1 MEKHQHLIDLIN
13 NSPVLNGGDKE
24 FMIEMLDEL
33 TPLERLKI
41 EGNLISNTAPDLL
54 NSINLLRANFFK
66 QETVPEPDFITKIVQ
81 KITPQVI
88 KKISSHSIL
97 NQPNY
102 LGNNQLPQAF
112 KSPYVNF
119 RSLTVFSKLTDL
131 NSLNPYHITFNLND
145 NTEQIIAQFYQ
156 KLDHLFEPISDL
168 NTRRAYFM
176 MFLQSPM
183 YICYMDT
190 GMTAL
195 RHPEITPPSIILNR
209 LQQIHP
215 KYFNTKQF
223 QFASKIC
230 AHLRMLCSI

>member
-13 NSPVLNGGDKE
+13 NSPVLNIGDKE

-33 TPLERLKI
+33 TPLERLKL
-41 EGNLISNTAPDLL
+41 EGSLISNTAPDIL
-54 NSINLLRANFFK
+54 NSINLLRSNFFK
-66 QETVPEPDFITKIVQ
+66 QETVPKPDFITKIVQ
-81 KITPQVI
+81 KITPPAV
-88 KKISSHSIL
+88 KKICSHSVL
-97 NQPNY
+97 NQPLY
-102 LGNNQLPQAF
+102 LGNGQLPQAF

-119 RSLTVFSKLTDL
+119 RSLADFSKLTDL

-145 NTEQIIAQFYQ
+145 NMEQIITQFYQ
-156 KLDHLFEPISDL
+156 KLDHLFEPIADVNIKRS
-168 NTRRAYFM
+168 YFM

-183 YICYMDT
+183 YACYMDT

-195 RHPEITPPSIILNR
+195 RHPEITPTSIILNR

-223 QFASKIC
+223 QIASKIC
-230 AHLRMLCSI
+230 AHLRILCSI